1 MPRVA
6 RGTVCVCK
14 GERATWH
21 FLGRIPQGSFGVEL
35 QFESGEEKLHE
46 GDGMQLKE
54 IETFLGHSSY
64 RLFHFQI
71 W

>member
-21 FLGRIPQGSFGVEL
+21 FLGRIPQGSFRVEL
-35 QFESGEEKLHE
+35 QFESREKKLHE